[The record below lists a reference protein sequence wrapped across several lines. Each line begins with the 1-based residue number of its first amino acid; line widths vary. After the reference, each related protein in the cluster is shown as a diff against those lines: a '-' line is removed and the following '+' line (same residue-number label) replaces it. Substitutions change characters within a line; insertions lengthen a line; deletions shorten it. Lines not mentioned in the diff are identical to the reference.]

1 MSSISEWYAKDG
13 KRMLDSRL
21 TFIEWEE
28 KDTMSVA
35 DLWQTS
41 KKFKDYVDDYHVTQG
56 LLRKTDEIDRD
67 IRRLERLVFSI
78 QYRDLVFRKT
88 DEIARD
94 IRRLERLICSI
105 QYKVYCF

>member
-56 LLRKTDEIDRD
+56 LLRQTDELERD
-67 IRRLERLVFSI
+67 IVRLEHLIYSI
-78 QYRDLVFRKT
+78 QNKMYAF
-88 DEIARD
+88 
-94 IRRLERLICSI
+94 
-105 QYKVYCF
+105 

>member
-1 MSSISEWYAKDG
+1 MWTGTQQEHLAVMSSISEWYAKDG

-56 LLRKTDEIDRD
+56 LLR
-67 IRRLERLVFSI
+67 
-78 QYRDLVFRKT
+78 QT

-105 QYKVYCF
+105 QYKVYYF

>member
-1 MSSISEWYAKDG
+1 MSSISERYAKDG

-41 KKFKDYVDDYHVTQG
+41 KKFKDCVDDYHVTQD
-56 LLRKTDEIDRD
+56 LLRQTDELERD
-67 IRRLERLVFSI
+67 IV
-78 QYRDLVFRKT
+78 
-88 DEIARD
+88 
-94 IRRLERLICSI
+94 RLERLICSI
-105 QYKVYCF
+105 QHKVYYF